1 MHGLCKSHGRLVLR
15 IKAAGYVDWQQ
26 ARKYVYEDTA
36 AVARTPTL
44 PSRSQAAFALQG
56 ARSEEP
62 AATARQVAGPAEPEA
77 SAGKDACPAESQPS
91 PSLVSLCSVSQPFFT
106 GIEYVVV
113 SVGWKMVCDWD
124 YSLYF
129 DESRVF

>member
-1 MHGLCKSHGRLVLR
+1 MLR
-15 IKAAGYVDWQQ
+15 IRAAGYVDWQE
-26 ARKYVYEDTA
+26 ARKYVYEGTG
-36 AVARTPTL
+36 AVVLTPAL
-44 PSRSQAAFALQG
+44 PSRSQAAFAVQG
-56 ARSEEP
+56 ARPEEL
-62 AATARQVAGPAEPEA
+62 QA
-77 SAGKDACPAESQPS
+77 SAGQDACPAELQASAGQDACPAESQPS

-113 SVGWKMVCDWD
+113 SVGWRMVCDRY